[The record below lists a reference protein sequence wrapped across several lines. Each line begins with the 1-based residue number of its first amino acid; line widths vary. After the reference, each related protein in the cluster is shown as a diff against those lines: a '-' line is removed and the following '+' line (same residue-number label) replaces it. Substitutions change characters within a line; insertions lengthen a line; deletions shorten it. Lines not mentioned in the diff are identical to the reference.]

1 MGFLLFLCKNM
12 IFRYNQVVGGP
23 ELTEESDKFING
35 QIWQGL
41 LARVIISSN
50 YLLFWNVH
58 ERFLYKEKVWQALPK
73 KVSTRAGVDLDTD
86 KIQLVWDMCR
96 WEIQIQI
103 KMFRWTISSKG
114 DKWTPNV
121 STRDVNKIILKI
133 RAGLGSIEEL
143 TLVRPFHSGWPGH
156 LQLQVLKM
164 HLSSL
169 MISLTSL
176 IMSLFRQDLFFYYL
190 RGYAF
195 DITAQQTQ
203 VLVDWLNL
211 FFGRLRSK
219 YMRYL
224 WLWDFI
230 DVRKDNT
237 TLQPYW

>member
-58 ERFLYKEKVWQALPK
+58 ERFLFKEKVWQALPK

-86 KIQLVWDMCR
+86 KVQLVWDMCR

-103 KMFRWTISSKG
+103 QMFRWTISLKG
-114 DKWTPNV
+114 DNWALII
-121 STRDVNKIILKI
+121 STQDVNKIILKI

-143 TLVRPFHSGWPGH
+143 TLVRPFHSRGPGH
-156 LQLQVLKM
+156 LQLQVFRCHWLVLLNDIIDQFNAIIDQARSILLLLAWLRLWHYSTADPGFSRLIKPFFW
-164 HLSSL
+164 SSE
-169 MISLTSL
+169 IKIHEIPVT
-176 IMSLFRQDLFFYYL
+176 
-190 RGYAF
+190 
-195 DITAQQTQ
+195 
-203 VLVDWLNL
+203 W
-211 FFGRLRSK
+211 RL
-219 YMRYL
+219 
-224 WLWDFI
+224 
-230 DVRKDNT
+230 
-237 TLQPYW
+237 YWREKG

>member
-1 MGFLLFLCKNM
+1 MQKHDFQVQSGCQRTWTNRRVRQVHKWTNLAGFAHQGDYLFKLLTILKCSWKIPF
-12 IFRYNQVVGGP
+12 
-23 ELTEESDKFING
+23 
-35 QIWQGL
+35 
-41 LARVIISSN
+41 
-50 YLLFWNVH
+50 
-58 ERFLYKEKVWQALPK
+58 KEKVWQALPQ